1 MLQVVWP
8 AHNLWNIL
16 ANLCFV
22 HSQLFKNTHRLLSA
36 ETAAVLLKQ
45 TTSFLKSDVCF
56 FIFHTRYTTLRP
68 SELPG
73 RQDWK
78 LKYKILIFLLP
89 LAQWLMFC
97 FYTRSYSCMNNKQ
110 NIMNITFNLNII
122 LRYLTTSG
130 YFSEYSGGAAVTQ
143 HNFTNCFSSSTFVT
157 FSPQHSSS
165 SDIYTSH
172 SDSVGWFYRFS
183 QSLLVFSSFLIDSQ
197 HLKMHHHHTII
208 KLKHNEQLRVNW
220 TQKMRHNQPEKHQL
234 DKNFYK
240 LSVTFKE

>member
-56 FIFHTRYTTLRP
+56 LIFHTRYTTLRP

-130 YFSEYSGGAAVTQ
+130 YFSEYSGGAELHKLLLIINICHIQPTTLIIIWHLYEPFRLSGLVLQILTELVGFLVLSYRLSAPKNASSPHDNKAETQ
-143 HNFTNCFSSSTFVT
+143 RAAEGELNTK
-157 FSPQHSSS
+157 
-165 SDIYTSH
+165 D
-172 SDSVGWFYRFS
+172 
-183 QSLLVFSSFLIDSQ
+183 
-197 HLKMHHHHTII
+197 
-208 KLKHNEQLRVNW
+208 E
-220 TQKMRHNQPEKHQL
+220 TQPARKTPAG
-234 DKNFYK
+234 
-240 LSVTFKE
+240 